1 MIREKPEFKVSFSD
15 LKNTDLS
22 DHVIDEATCSARGA
36 FFVTD
41 RAGHRFKITLSTAS
55 RCRINLS
62 MDTSETVL
70 TFFIV
75 RNGHIEGVG
84 QLMPSHEYISAV
96 WQGDLPAGS
105 YTVIPCPVTLP
116 KRFVISLVSAIK
128 NKIGN
133 VLAGNG

>member
-1 MIREKPEFKVSFSD
+1 MIPEKPEFKVSFSD
-15 LKNTDLS
+15 CKNTDLS

-41 RAGHRFKITLSTAS
+41 RAGHRFKMTLSTAS

-75 RNGHIEGVG
+75 CNGLIEGVG